1 MKTNSNTPYKPNNM
15 EVIFEEVI
23 DNFSEIRTL
32 RIRNAILNKELR
44 LTKLKLQERDK
55 QLELHSEVMIEMENN
70 CKRNDF
76 LYPLD
81 IKKINLN

>member
-1 MKTNSNTPYKPNNM
+1 MKTNSNAPYKPNNM
-15 EVIFEEVI
+15 EVVFEEVI
-23 DNFSEIRTL
+23 DNFTEVRAL
-32 RIRNAILNKELR
+32 KIRNAILRNELN
-44 LTKLKLQERDK
+44 LIKLKLQERDK

-70 CKRNDF
+70 YKRNDF